1 MKGNMLENCVNRK
14 GNILM
19 DHADLVMSCGETNQ
33 DDAGKYAVMAVM
45 DHLILQYM
53 KRYYR

>member
-1 MKGNMLENCVNRK
+1 
-14 GNILM
+14 M

-53 KRYYR
+53 KRHYR